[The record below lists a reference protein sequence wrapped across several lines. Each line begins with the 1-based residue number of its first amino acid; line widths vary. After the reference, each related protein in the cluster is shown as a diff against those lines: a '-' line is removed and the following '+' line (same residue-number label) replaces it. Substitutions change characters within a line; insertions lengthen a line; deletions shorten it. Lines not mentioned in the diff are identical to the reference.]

1 MGNHDLLNEED
12 FFSSEKP
19 DKEQSKKEQEDNLP
33 KEEAPEELFT
43 DDLFDDP
50 NQQPLSQEEFGED
63 QKSEQVEPI
72 DKEPEGAHDFHED
85 IQQGLEIDQEKIKEK
100 TPPASELKS
109 EEDYYDEDEYSQRG
123 INYKPILIGF
133 FIVVFLGAIT
143 YFVLNKWVLK
153 SSEESAAEKEKLTE
167 EQVQPDPEEIRRAN
181 YFSQLAGRTNQELS
195 FISKIMDITNKKT
208 KLSIIFLYDKEFMF
222 EVFSGKRDNLAK
234 LNMNLKNVFKDKKFS
249 VVSSIQR
256 PGKNGGVFGLYTV
269 EINGSAPAVEVTNS
283 FANEQDANKW
293 LSFLANSSKLQIK
306 RTKNKT
312 SPSKDDFRVIEIES
326 NMMGS
331 FAGCLQLIEN
341 IAKAGK
347 NIKIHKLTCSAVDQ
361 KNFNKGKYQLKII
374 FKVFV

>member
-1 MGNHDLLNEED
+1 MGNYDLLNEED
-12 FFSSEKP
+12 FFSSEKS

-43 DDLFDDP
+43 DDLFDEP
-50 NQQPLSQEEFGED
+50 SQQPLSEEEFGED
-63 QKSEQVEPI
+63 QKSEQVETI
-72 DKEPEGAHDFHED
+72 DKKPEGAHDFQQD
-85 IQQGLEIDQEKIKEK
+85 IQQSLDIDQVEIKEK

-109 EEDYYDEDEYSQRG
+109 EEDYYDDDEYSQRG

-133 FIVVFLGAIT
+133 FIVVFLGAVT
-143 YFVLNKWVLK
+143 YFVLNKWVLN
-153 SSEESAAEKEKLTE
+153 SSEESVVEKEELI
-167 EQVQPDPEEIRRAN
+167 VQPTPEEIRRSN

-195 FISKIMDITNKKT
+195 FISKIMGITNKKT

-249 VVSSIQR
+249 VISSIQR
-256 PGKNGGVFGLYTV
+256 PGKSGGVFGLYTV
-269 EINGSAPAVEVTNS
+269 EINGSAPAAEVTNS
-283 FANEQDANKW
+283 FTNEQDANKW
-293 LSFLANSSKLQIK
+293 LTFLANSSNLQIK

-312 SPSKDDFRVIEIES
+312 SPSKDNFRVIEIES
-326 NMMGS
+326 NMTGN
-331 FAGCLQLIEN
+331 FAGCLQLIDN

>member
-1 MGNHDLLNEED
+1 MGNYDLLNEED

-43 DDLFDDP
+43 DDLFDEP
-50 NQQPLSQEEFGED
+50 SQQPLNEEVFGEE
-63 QKSEQVEPI
+63 QRSEQVETI
-72 DKEPEGAHDFHED
+72 DKEPEDAHDFHED
-85 IQQGLEIDQEKIKEK
+85 IQQSLDIDQVEIKEK

-109 EEDYYDEDEYSQRG
+109 EKDYYYDEEYSQQG
-123 INYKPILIGF
+123 TNYKPILIGF

-143 YFVLNKWVLK
+143 YFVLNKWVLN
-153 SSEESAAEKEKLTE
+153 SGEEKEELIE
-167 EQVQPDPEEIRRAN
+167 EQVQPTPEEIRRAN

-222 EVFSGKRDNLAK
+222 EVFSDKRDNLAK

-269 EINGSAPAVEVTNS
+269 EINGVAPAVEVTNS

-293 LSFLANSSKLQIK
+293 LTFLANSSKLQIK

-312 SPSKDDFRVIEIES
+312 SPSKDNFKVIEIES
-326 NMMGS
+326 NMTGS
-331 FAGCLQLIEN
+331 FVGCLQLIDN

-361 KNFNKGKYQLKII
+361 KNFNKEKYQLKII

>member
-1 MGNHDLLNEED
+1 MGNYDLLNEED

-63 QKSEQVEPI
+63 QKSEHVETI
-72 DKEPEGAHDFHED
+72 DNESEDAHDFHED
-85 IQQGLEIDQEKIKEK
+85 IQQGLEIDQDEIKEK

-109 EEDYYDEDEYSQRG
+109 EEDYYDDDEYSQRG

-143 YFVLNKWVLK
+143 YFVLNKWVLN
-153 SSEESAAEKEKLTE
+153 SGEEKEELIE
-167 EQVQPDPEEIRRAN
+167 EQVQPTPEETRRAN
-181 YFSQLAGRTNQELS
+181 YFSQLAGHTNQELS
-195 FISKIMDITNKKT
+195 FISKIMGITNKET

-249 VVSSIQR
+249 VISSIQR

-283 FANEQDANKW
+283 FTNEQDADKW

-326 NMMGS
+326 NMTGN